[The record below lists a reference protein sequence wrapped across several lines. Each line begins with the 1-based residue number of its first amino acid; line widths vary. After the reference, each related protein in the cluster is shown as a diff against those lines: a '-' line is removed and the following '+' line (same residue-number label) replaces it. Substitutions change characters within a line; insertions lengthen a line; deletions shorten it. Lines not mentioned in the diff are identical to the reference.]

1 MNKKQLSVPLQTKEI
16 TWGIR
21 YLLFHLVFLG
31 PLLSILLS
39 LIFPKIN
46 IDINTVYYLI
56 NFVAV
61 IVIFRH
67 FLKHSLLHGLSSCGK
82 LLLIAAVGFLA
93 YAIAIQ
99 TLQHLIYW
107 LHPQFRNPNDKVI
120 TQTVQNNFW
129 LSFFGTVLLVPLA
142 EEVLFRGMIFGGLHQ
157 KSRILAYVF
166 SILAFALVHVMGYLD
181 TKEPLDLLFSFLQYI
196 PAGLALAWAYEYS
209 RSILAPLL
217 IHTTVNA
224 IAIISMR

>member
-1 MNKKQLSVPLQTKEI
+1 
-16 TWGIR
+16 
-21 YLLFHLVFLG
+21 
-31 PLLSILLS
+31 
-39 LIFPKIN
+39 
-46 IDINTVYYLI
+46 
-56 NFVAV
+56 
-61 IVIFRH
+61 
-67 FLKHSLLHGLSSCGK
+67 
-82 LLLIAAVGFLA
+82 
-93 YAIAIQ
+93 
-99 TLQHLIYW
+99 
-107 LHPQFRNPNDKVI
+107 
-120 TQTVQNNFW
+120 
-129 LSFFGTVLLVPLA
+129 
-142 EEVLFRGMIFGGLHQ
+142 MIFGGLHQ